1 MDSGIVCPYC
11 GAWNPS
17 NAMYCGQCGKRII
30 RVQQNYISDNQVNVP
45 QTLSS
50 GSSLGTT
57 PTIIP
62 LGVQERLTPA
72 VLFYIFKDEFKEEL
86 DMDGIWGM
94 VAATIYTMLSDGI
107 IAIYP
112 SKRGRILKKDTL
124 TIVKQ
129 KMFNPQIYGF
139 LSLKINNLLYGYT
152 INVYDIVYDPS
163 KKNKLDDPEGYISDA
178 VLQHDLNEVTW
189 NFLFKEE
196 VRKVKLSLLDKLLRI
211 PDTYYTRYLNIEH
224 ANYYRPQA
232 EKLKQLLRYYRY
244 YNQWEMKVIKDEC
257 NRALYEMKYYESDY

>member
-1 MDSGIVCPYC
+1 MDSSVICPYC
-11 GAWNPS
+11 GARNPS
-17 NAMYCGQCGKRII
+17 NAMYCGQCGKRITGI
-30 RVQQNYISDNQVNVP
+30 QQSYVRDSQVNIS
-45 QTLSS
+45 QISSS

-62 LGVQERLTPA
+62 PGIQERLTPA
-72 VLFYIFKDEFKEEL
+72 TLFYIFKDEFKEEL
-86 DMDGIWGM
+86 DMDGVWGM
-94 VAATIYTMLSDGI
+94 VAATIYTMLSDGVI
-107 IAIYP
+107 SIYP

-124 TIVKQ
+124 VIAKQ
-129 KMFNPQIYGF
+129 RMFNPRTYGF
-139 LSLKINNLLYGYT
+139 LSLKISNLPYGYT
-152 INVYDIVYDPS
+152 INVYDIVYDSS
-163 KKNKLDDPEGYISDA
+163 KKNKLNDPEGYISDA
-178 VLQHDLNEVTW
+178 VLQYDLNEVTW